1 LRDAFEPLL
10 RAALRTLCET
20 FQLAGETQPADMD
33 DETFVRLMLDKRA
46 AASKDEAETSKN
58 ASAAQ
63 TGIEGKAETEAVS
76 PEAKDSLEEDSL
88 EEDSLEEDS
97 LPEGALTGELF
108 PLFEAEQEN
117 NEDPGAGWTT
127 APLETLLASNDKD
140 NDMGQ
145 IPTHIPE
152 QDPLPP
158 EPARVSLRNARAK
171 TAYEFVLE
179 GFGDVTLVDDGGS
192 GLALE
197 DGKFVSE
204 GMTAGEYT
212 LNLTGQQEG
221 RDVDIIARLSVI
233 ARPQDLWVS
242 LPSDQEAPLAKPD
255 EDSKTVVGKGLLVA
269 ASKRGRSH
277 AKEGGYRDDDFAL
290 GYDED
295 SGWHILVV
303 ADGAG
308 SAKLSREGSRK
319 VCAVVSE
326 KLPGLLAKNFADV
339 DMAQWSKA
347 WRDNPRSETVLKPF
361 ELSLSRVALLAARR
375 LEERAED
382 LGKKVTDLATTLS
395 IAVAKHTD
403 DGWVL
408 ASFSIGDG
416 GVGVWCAEEDNVV
429 LMCQPDSG
437 DYAGQT
443 RFLSMGDLKG
453 DTKDRLFVEMKDTF
467 TAFVA
472 MTDGITD
479 PKFETD
485 AGLASAEK
493 WRAFWHEDLAA
504 AVEFASDNEKMEA
517 QFLEWMDFW
526 SRGNHDDRTLAVMV
540 LEGDK

>member
-1 LRDAFEPLL
+1 MSDTFDPLL
-10 RAALRTLCET
+10 TAALRVVSETL
-20 FQLAGETQPADMD
+20 QLRGDEKPEDMD
-33 DETFVRLMLDKRA
+33 DETFVRCTLEKRA
-46 AASKDEAETSKN
+46 LSLCPPEDSE
-58 ASAAQ
+58 
-63 TGIEGKAETEAVS
+63 VS
-76 PEAKDSLEEDSL
+76 DEEDVPL
-88 EEDSLEEDS
+88 ELSEDTTEPGSDVSGEFDGADEVVVPVSENEADQSFEEVVVED
-97 LPEGALTGELF
+97 A
-108 PLFEAEQEN
+108 
-117 NEDPGAGWTT
+117 DPGAGWTSG
-127 APLETLLASNDKD
+127 PLEALLLSVDNEKEKD
-140 NDMGQ
+140 ETMGQ
-145 IPTHIPE
+145 IPANIPDE
-152 QDPLPP
+152 EPLPV
-158 EPARVSLRNARAK
+158 EPIRVSLRNARAK
-171 TAYEFVLE
+171 TAYEFNLE
-179 GFGDVTLVDDGGS
+179 GFEALELVDDGGS
-192 GLALE
+192 GLTFDE
-197 DGKFVSE
+197 DVFSSD

-212 LNLTGQQEG
+212 LRLTGLKES
-221 RDVDIIARLSVI
+221 RDVEIVARLSVI

-242 LPSDQEAPLAKPD
+242 HPSDQDAPLAKPD
-255 EDSKTVVGKGLLVA
+255 QDFEIVAGKGLLVA

-277 AKEGGYRDDDFAL
+277 AKEGTYRDDDFAL
-290 GYDED
+290 GYDQE

-326 KLPGLLAKNFADV
+326 KLPGLLSKSFADV
-339 DMAQWSKA
+339 DMAQWAAA
-347 WRDNPRSETVLKPF
+347 WRENPRSEDVLKPF

-395 IAVAKHTD
+395 IGVAKHTD

-416 GVGVWCAEEDNVV
+416 GVGVWSSEEDDVI

-453 DTKDRLFVEMKDTF
+453 DTKERLFVEMKDTF

-485 AGLASAEK
+485 AGLASADK
-493 WRAFWHEDLAA
+493 WRAFWRDDLSA
-504 AVEFASDNEKMEA
+504 AVEFASNNEEMET

-540 LEGDK
+540 LEGTE